1 MQELNFRLND
11 YFFYQIIYALTDAN
25 PYQDDILRRLKE
37 EMDPFFNK
45 KKPQKKK
52 TKKLIEEKE

>member
-25 PYQDDILRRLKE
+25 PYMDDILRRLKQ
-37 EMDPFFNK
+37 EMDPFFKKEKSNK
-45 KKPQKKK
+45 KK
-52 TKKLIEEKE
+52 IEK